1 MNVLYRAHAQARGAG
16 REGHTETD
24 DGKVSFDLSIP
35 KEMGGPGGA
44 GTNPE
49 QLFAAGYAACYLS
62 ALHFVAR
69 RDKIQLSPETR
80 IASTVGIGPNDAG
93 EGFKLDIDLTL
104 SGTGLNM
111 DDAQSL
117 AEAAHRVCP
126 YSNATRGNVDVRLH
140 VEP

>member
-1 MNVLYRAHAQARGAG
+1 MDVLYRAHAVASGGG
-16 REGHTETD
+16 RTGHTETD
-24 DGKVSFDLSIP
+24 DKKVAFNLSIP
-35 KEMGGPGGA
+35 KSMGGDDGP

-62 ALHFVAR
+62 ALNFVAR
-69 RDKIQLSPETR
+69 RDKVALSPDTK

-104 SGTGLNM
+104 SGTGLNI
-111 DDAQSL
+111 DDAQAL

-126 YSNATRGNVDVRLH
+126 YSNATRGNIEVRLH

>member
-1 MNVLYRAHAQARGAG
+1 MNVLYRAHAQASGGG
-16 REGHTETD
+16 RDGHTETD
-24 DGKVSFDLSIP
+24 DKKVAFDLSIP
-35 KEMGGPGGA
+35 KAMGGDDGQ

-62 ALHFVAR
+62 ALNFVAR
-69 RDKIQLSPETR
+69 RDKIALSTDTK
-80 IASTVGIGPNDAG
+80 IASVVGIGPNDAG

-111 DDAQSL
+111 DDAQAL

>member
-1 MNVLYRAHAQARGAG
+1 MNVLYRAHALASGPG
-16 REGHTETD
+16 RSGHTETD
-24 DGKVSFDLSIP
+24 DKKVAFDLSIP
-35 KEMGGPGGA
+35 KSMGGDDGP

-62 ALHFVAR
+62 ALNFVAR
-69 RDKIQLSPETR
+69 RDKIALSPETK
-80 IASTVGIGPNDAG
+80 IATSVGIGPNDAG

-104 SGTGLNM
+104 SATGLNM
-111 DDAQSL
+111 EEAQAL